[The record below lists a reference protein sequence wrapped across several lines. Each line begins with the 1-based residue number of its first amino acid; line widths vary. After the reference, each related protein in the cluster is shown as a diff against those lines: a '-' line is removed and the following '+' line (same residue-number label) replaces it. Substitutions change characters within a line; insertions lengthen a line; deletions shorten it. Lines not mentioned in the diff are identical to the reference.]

1 MTDAKACAKL
11 VFTTIQD
18 KSVLCSRSIQYLKG
32 LKKDIFTNMDQYLNY
47 IKSEN
52 EFIVIS
58 QKIAEIDQN
67 MPLLLGT
74 SRALIEN
81 VLLCH

>member
-1 MTDAKACAKL
+1 
-11 VFTTIQD
+11 
-18 KSVLCSRSIQYLKG
+18 
-32 LKKDIFTNMDQYLNY
+32 MDQYLNY

-81 VLLCH
+81 VLLCHQEHSMWPFADNLTLKEIFD